1 MQMQEF
7 FQLLEYLLATNSIDI
22 VVGDFNFDFL
32 KKSEKNLFLNHFAE
46 YVQIINK
53 LIHISGSL
61 IDHVYIKKTLMEE
74 LFANAIVENI

>member
-1 MQMQEF
+1 MQEI

-32 KKSEKNLFLNHFAE
+32 KKSENNLFLNHFAE
-46 YVQIINK
+46 HVQIINK
-53 LIHISGSL
+53 LMHISGSL

-74 LFANAIVENI
+74 LFTNAIVENI